1 MKKIIL
7 FFFCLALA
15 IKVFPQDGQS
25 TLISTANTK
34 INEVDSLIATGDYN
48 KVSLLIDQILS
59 ITDSIEDTETRFLV
73 YSISINKYIAAKL
86 YSKAI
91 GLSLSS
97 LSKAQ
102 DNYGSRH
109 VIVADFLTVLALS
122 YAYDNQIQNAI
133 EYGRKSVEMQEEL
146 GEYGLLYLKSIVQ
159 LTSFYNEN
167 EQYPESIK
175 TLKHSLCVIDTNTVS
190 PPQLAILYRG
200 ISQNYEALYN
210 YPQAIEYAERAL
222 GKHDKSPLSYLS
234 LKSHLAHLY
243 SQTKNFQKALQIIDE
258 VCQEA
263 ERKNLG
269 ELYVEATIQKANIL
283 LDSKDENRYV
293 LALKLAELCTRYY
306 EAKNDKSDKYINSLQ
321 TLAEAYGELG
331 HTSKK
336 QEIYSKIYNIVNQSN
351 NDLEGLAFTSF
362 MSGKY
367 NESLSYFKEIANRVA
382 RQKGEKCYEYADIEL
397 RIAELSIVLGNVND
411 AILYFK
417 DAFPIIRDE
426 VINSFYLLEDK
437 ERKYF
442 WDKFNHYFNEVMPRT
457 CYNANNPDIATVMY
471 DMTLLSKGILLNT
484 EIAMRDI
491 DAKESSAQILGKI
504 LDVKWEDVRKRLGPN
519 DIAIEFIQFFPVDS
533 FSVYMALSI
542 RKNSECPIIH
552 KLFTG
557 DQLKN
562 VSENFSKASKDL
574 IWGLFGNTLEGVKN
588 IYFSP
593 AGSLHNIGIEYLPGM
608 EDFNLY
614 RLSSTRELVAKG
626 GKTETGKNAVL
637 YGGLDFDASID
648 GLTREKSL
656 TVLNE
661 TFKERANV
669 RSLGLRGG
677 KESLKH
683 TKIEVD
689 KIGEELNKA
698 KWVCLLD
705 TASMGTEESFKSL
718 SGRKINCLHI
728 STHGFYYT
736 KEEADNAQYKFM
748 LLDDRIATTA
758 EDKALTRS
766 GLILSGANHILA
778 GDTLPDNVEDGIL
791 TAKEIA
797 DVDLRG
803 LDLVVLS
810 ACQTGLG
817 DISQGEGVFG
827 LQRGFKKAG
836 AHTIL
841 MSLWEVNDEATQI
854 LMTQFYKN
862 LVAGM
867 SKRESLQSAQEYLR
881 MYKNEKGEHCYN
893 EPKYWAAFIL
903 LDGYEN

>member
-1 MKKIIL
+1 M
-7 FFFCLALA
+7 ALG

-25 TLISTANTK
+25 TLISMANSK

-48 KVSLLIDQILS
+48 KIPLLIDQILS
-59 ITDSIEDTETRFLV
+59 ITEGIEDVETRFLV

-91 GLSLSS
+91 ELSLSS

-102 DNYGSRH
+102 GNYGSRH

-133 EYGRKSVEMQEEL
+133 KYGKKSVEMQEEL

-175 TLKHSLCVIDTNTVS
+175 TLKHSLCVIDTSIVS

-222 GKHDKSPLSYLS
+222 GMHDKSPLSYLS

-243 SQTKNFQKALQIIDE
+243 SQTKYFQKALQIIDE

-306 EAKNDKSDKYINSLQ
+306 EAKNDNSDKYINSLQ

-336 QEIYSKIYNIVNQSN
+336 QEIYSKIYNIVNQYN

-367 NESLSYFKEIANRVA
+367 NESLAYFKEIANRVA
-382 RQKGEKCYEYADIEL
+382 YQKGENCYEFADVEL
-397 RIAELSIVLGNVND
+397 RIAELSFVLGNVSD
-411 AILYFK
+411 AIMYFK

-426 VINSFYLLEDK
+426 VINSFYLLKDK

-442 WDKFNHYFNEVMPRT
+442 WDKFNHYFNEVMPKI
-457 CYNANNPDIATVMY
+457 CYNANNLGIATVMY

-484 EIAMRDI
+484 EIAMRNL
-491 DAKESSAQILGKI
+491 DAKISSAQLLGKI
-504 LDVKWEDVRKRLGPN
+504 LDVKWEDVKKRLGPN
-519 DIAIEFIQFFPVDS
+519 DIAIEFIQFSPVDS

-542 RKNSECPIIH
+542 RKDSEYPIIH
-552 KLFTG
+552 KLFTD

-562 VSENFSKASKDL
+562 VSDNYSKASKDL
-574 IWGLFGNTLEGVKN
+574 IWGSFGDALEGIKN

-593 AGSLHNIGIEYLPGM
+593 AGSLHTIGIEYFPGM
-608 EDFNLY
+608 EDYNIF
-614 RLSSTRELVAKG
+614 RLSSTRELVANRQ
-626 GKTETGKNAVL
+626 TMETGKKAVL
-637 YGGLDFDASID
+637 YGGLDYDASID
-648 GLTREKSL
+648 SLTMKKSL
-656 TVLNE
+656 TILNE
-661 TFKERANV
+661 TFKEHTDV
-669 RSLGLRGG
+669 RGLGLRGG
-677 KESLKH
+677 KEPLKH

-698 KWVCLLD
+698 QWFCLLD
-705 TASMGTEESFKSL
+705 TASLGTEESFKSL

-748 LLDDRIATTA
+748 LLDNQIATSV
-758 EDKALTRS
+758 EDKVLTRS
-766 GLILSGANHILA
+766 GLVLSGANHILE

-791 TAKEIA
+791 TAKEIS

-836 AHTIL
+836 VNSIL

-862 LVAGM
+862 LVSGQ
-867 SKRESLQSAQEYLR
+867 SKRQSLLSAQKYLR
-881 MYKNEKGEHCYN
+881 EYNNGRFN

-903 LDGYEN
+903 LDGMN

>member
-1 MKKIIL
+1 MV
-7 FFFCLALA
+7 LA

-34 INEVDSLIATGDYN
+34 INEVDNLIATGDYN
-48 KVSLLIDQILS
+48 KVSLLIDQIIS

-91 GLSLSS
+91 ELSLSS

-109 VIVADFLTVLALS
+109 VIVADFLTILALS

-133 EYGRKSVEMQEEL
+133 KYGRRSVEMQEEL
-146 GEYGLLYLKSIVQ
+146 GEFGLLYLKSIVQ

-175 TLKHSLCVIDTNTVS
+175 TLKHSLCVIDTSIVS

-222 GKHDKSPLSYLS
+222 VMHDKSPLSYLS

-243 SQTKNFQKALQIIDE
+243 SQTKNYQKALQIIDE

-263 ERKNLG
+263 ERNNLG
-269 ELYVEATIQKANIL
+269 ELYVEATVQKANIL

-321 TLAEAYGELG
+321 TLAEAYGEVG
-331 HTSKK
+331 HISKK

-491 DAKESSAQILGKI
+491 DAKESSAQLLGKI
-504 LDVKWEDVRKRLGPN
+504 LDVKWEDVRERLGPN

-574 IWGLFGNTLEGVKN
+574 IWGSFGNTLEGVKN

-626 GKTETGKNAVL
+626 GKTKTGKNAVL
-637 YGGLDFDASID
+637 YGGLDFDASLD

-656 TVLNE
+656 TILNE

-677 KESLKH
+677 KEPLKH

-705 TASMGTEESFKSL
+705 TASLGTEESFKSL

-736 KEEADNAQYKFM
+736 KEEAENAQYEFM
-748 LLDDRIATTA
+748 LLDDQIATTA

-766 GLILSGANHILA
+766 GLILSGANHILE

-836 AHTIL
+836 ANTIL

-867 SKRESLQSAQEYLR
+867 SKRQSLQSAQKYLR
-881 MYKNEKGEHCYN
+881 MYKNGKGEQCYN

-903 LDGYEN
+903 LDGIN